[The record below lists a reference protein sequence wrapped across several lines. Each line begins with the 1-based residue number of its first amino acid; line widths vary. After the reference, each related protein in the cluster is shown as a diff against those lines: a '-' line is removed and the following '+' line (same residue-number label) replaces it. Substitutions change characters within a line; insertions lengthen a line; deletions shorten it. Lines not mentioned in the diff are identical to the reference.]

1 MSEESEG
8 ERQQEFEETRTYYSD
23 RRRRAYIGRE
33 ILKIYWKPINLTN
46 KLFRTSFE
54 TNFEELRTFRLSIL
68 FYLHQRIKNY

>member
-8 ERQQEFEETRTYYSD
+8 ERQQEIKETRTYYSD

-46 KLFRTSFE
+46 KMFIKHKIIKISIIYLW
-54 TNFEELRTFRLSIL
+54 NFFIN
-68 FYLHQRIKNY
+68 I